1 MTLEAV
7 SMKPL
12 MTNGTSHE
20 MPTAVEQP
28 LPTLVSNPLGSQNHH
43 NHRKECAEFWQNYPP
58 ATQQPNGDEST
69 YADRR
74 GNYSKG
80 LPHNDRGLVDP
91 VAYLRLFNAVT
102 NGNPTDFDVI
112 PISMDA
118 PPPFT
123 AHTQARQLTSP
134 QAGFAVELIGPDPG
148 HLAQSAPPKF
158 NSITNVA
165 EVVENYWM
173 ALSRDVHFADYQT
186 NPLVAAAVT
195 DLERPLS
202 AGGKLREALYYQ
214 DGFAANHAVTP
225 ATLFR
230 GVFGGERVGP
240 YLSQFLLQDC
250 FIGAQQIDQR
260 MHTVAAGV
268 DYMTDFGKWLA
279 VQRGLRQPG
288 DVHDPQP
295 RYMRNGRDLGQWV
308 HVDQL
313 YQAYLL
319 AGLLLLGNGAAFSD
333 SNPYRQNVNQAG
345 FATFGGPHLLSLL
358 TEVATRALKAVWYQK
373 WGVHRRL
380 RPEVLGGRIQV
391 KYVGNS
397 AGQKTNFDVH
407 SAIEQVNV
415 LNQVYAKT
423 GSLLLPMQFP
433 EGSPTHPAY
442 GAGHATVAGAC
453 TTILKAW
460 FDGSQKFNTLRH
472 ARTGAT
478 LTPVQASADGLSL
491 QPYTGS
497 DSADL
502 TVEGELNKI
511 AGNVAIG
518 RNFAGVHWRSDY
530 RESLLL
536 GEKVAIGTLMD
547 YVGSFNEPNVSFQLN
562 SFTGHP
568 LVVSDHQVTVA
579 GVARIQQNASF
590 SAELAVLDRS

>member
-1 MTLEAV
+1 MTLDVMATKPMTTNGATHNGQAV
-7 SMKPL
+7 SEPL
-12 MTNGTSHE
+12 ALGG
-20 MPTAVEQP
+20 P
-28 LPTLVSNPLGSQNHH
+28 LSIESRRD
-43 NHRKECAEFWQNYPP
+43 HRKECAEFWQNYPL
-58 ATQQPNGDEST
+58 ATQQPNGDEA

-74 GNYSKG
+74 GNFSKG

-91 VAYLRLFNAVT
+91 PAYLRLVAAMAS
-102 NGNPTDFDVI
+102 GDPADFDEI
-112 PISMDA
+112 PLGASA
-118 PPPFT
+118 APPFT
-123 AHTQARQLTSP
+123 AQTQARPLTSP
-134 QAGFAVELIGPDPG
+134 QSGLALEMIGPDPQ
-148 HLAQSAPPKF
+148 HLAMSAPPKF

-165 EVVENYWM
+165 EVAENYWM
-173 ALSRDVHFADYQT
+173 ALARDVHFADYQS
-186 NPLVAAAVT
+186 NPLIGSAIMDFERSVAG
-195 DLERPLS
+195 
-202 AGGKLREALYYQ
+202 GGKLREALYYR
-214 DGFAANHAVTP
+214 DGAAAGQSLTP

-230 GVFGGERVGP
+230 GVFVGERVGP

-250 FIGAQQIDQR
+250 FIGAQAIDQR
-260 MHTVAAGV
+260 MYTVASGI

-279 VQRGLRQPG
+279 VQRGLPQPG

-319 AGLLLLGNGAAFSD
+319 ACLLLLDSRAPVSN
-333 SNPYRQNVNQAG
+333 SNPYKNSVNQAG
-345 FATFGGPHLLSLL
+345 FATFGGPHILSLV

-373 WGVHRRL
+373 WAVHRRL
-380 RPEVLGGRIQV
+380 RPEVMAGRIHV
-391 KYVGNS
+391 KYVGNN
-397 AGQKTNFDVH
+397 AGQKVNFDVH
-407 SAIEQVNV
+407 NALEQIDL
-415 LNQVYAKT
+415 LNRIYAKT

-472 ARTGAT
+472 ARTGAP

-497 DSADL
+497 DAANL
-502 TVEGELNKI
+502 TIEGELNKL
-511 AGNVAIG
+511 AGNIATG

-536 GEKVAIGTLMD
+536 GEKIAIGTLMD
-547 YVGSFNEPNVSFQLN
+547 YVGSVNEPNVYFQFN
-562 SFTGHP
+562 SFTGDP
-568 LVVSDHQVTVA
+568 VVVSNHQVTVN
-579 GVARIQQNASF
+579 GVACIQQSAPF
-590 SAELAVLDRS
+590 STELAVLDQ

>member
-7 SMKPL
+7 TMMPPT
-12 MTNGTSHE
+12 TNGASHE
-20 MPTAVEQP
+20 VAVVVEP
-28 LPTLVSNPLGSQNHH
+28 LLPVVAGAAAMMADRTDY
-43 NHRKECAEFWQNYPP
+43 RRECAEFWQRYPA
-58 ATQQPNGDEST
+58 ATQMLNGDESI

-91 VAYLRLFNAVT
+91 AAYIRLFNAVT
-102 NGNPTDFDVI
+102 SGNPAEFDAI
-112 PISMDA
+112 PLGMA
-118 PPPFT
+118 PQPPFT
-123 AHTQARQLTSP
+123 AHTQNRLLTSP
-134 QAGFAVELIGPDPG
+134 QAGYAVEMIGPDPK
-148 HLAQSAPPKF
+148 HLAMSAPPKF
-158 NSITNVA
+158 NSVTQVA
-165 EVVENYWM
+165 EVAENYWM
-173 ALSRDVHFADYQT
+173 ALARDVHFADYQSNAT
-186 NPLVAAAVT
+186 IGAAVT
-195 DLERPLS
+195 DFERTLS
-202 AGGKLREALYYQ
+202 GGGKLRQALYYR
-214 DGFAANHAVTP
+214 DSAVAGQTMTP
-225 ATLFR
+225 TNLFR
-230 GVFGGERVGP
+230 GVFVGERMGP
-240 YLSQFLLQDC
+240 YLSQFFLHDC

-260 MHTVAAGV
+260 MYTTAAGV

-279 VQRGLRQPG
+279 VQRGLKQPA
-288 DVHDPQP
+288 DLHDPQV

-319 AGLLLLGNGAAFSD
+319 AGLMLLDSGAPVSA
-333 SNPYRQNVNQAG
+333 SNPYRNSANQAG

-380 RPEVLGGRIQV
+380 RPEVMAGRIQV

-397 AGQKTNFDVH
+397 AGTKVNFDLH
-407 SAIEQVNV
+407 PAIEQIDL
-415 LNQVYAKT
+415 LNRVFAKN
-423 GSLLLPMQFP
+423 GSLLLPMAFP

-460 FDGSQKFNTLRH
+460 FDATQPFSSLRH
-472 ARTGAT
+472 ARTGAP
-478 LTPVQASADGLSL
+478 LMPVQASADGLSL

-497 DSADL
+497 DAGAL
-502 TVEGELNKI
+502 TIEGELNKL
-511 AGNVAIG
+511 AGNVGIG

-536 GEKVAIGTLMD
+536 GEKIAIGTLMD
-547 YVGSFNEPNVSFQLN
+547 YVGVFNEPNVQFQFN

-568 LVVSDHQVTVA
+568 VIVTNHQVNVA
-579 GVARIQQNASF
+579 GIDRIQQTASF
-590 SAELAVLDRS
+590 SDELAVLDT